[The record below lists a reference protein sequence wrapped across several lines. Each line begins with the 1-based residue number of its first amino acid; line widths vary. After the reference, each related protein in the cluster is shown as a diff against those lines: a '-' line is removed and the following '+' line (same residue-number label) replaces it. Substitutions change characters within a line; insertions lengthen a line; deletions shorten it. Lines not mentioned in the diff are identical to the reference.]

1 MSKNIL
7 SVLFA
12 SLGFVFLAISTFAE
26 NVWYVTT
33 WTKSPGRYTIT
44 NATQKAVLYI
54 AAASNTTTYES
65 GKVGFAINTSGG
77 GTSLHTS
84 SAVGVVDLRDMIIDI
99 KGVRY
104 PVSQLDISNYAFKD
118 CKSITAFYANNV
130 SAIGQLAFSRSSCQ
144 YINITGSATS
154 LPAGWSYSN
163 ATNRRGV
170 FSDCT
175 SLTNIVLDLPLTFIG
190 EAAFINAKNL
200 KGDLSNI
207 VRKSVAEIGNGAF
220 VDCQLLTGKV
230 EVASLKTLGI
240 KAFSGCGVQDV
251 VLSCTDAFKSF
262 SSGSASGGLAYG
274 IFSPCNNLTNLEIHA
289 VNFTSLGSNNLDAK
303 TPLKRLVI
311 NSKSFT
317 TINVESA
324 YYGFSKLSTLKEIFI
339 GSTNF
344 VSVSGGGSGSLSFSL
359 QKLTFNGE
367 ASQSAVD
374 NLIKK
379 VATST
384 GDKACTIYA
393 QRGSK
398 RGWSSKTSPL
408 VSTELTA
415 NVPDNCFG
423 VYREGSRK
431 AWLVHRPSPFDD
443 HTIFS
448 IK

>member
-1 MSKNIL
+1 MLRKIGIIL
-7 SVLFA
+7 FISFMT
-12 SLGFVFLAISTFAE
+12 VFISTAE
-26 NVWYVTT
+26 NIWYVTT

-44 NATQKAVLYI
+44 NATQKSVLYV
-54 AAASNTTTYES
+54 AAASNTTTFEDGALS
-65 GKVGFAINTSGG
+65 FAINTSGG
-77 GTSLHTS
+77 GTSLHLN
-84 SAVGVVDLRDMIIDI
+84 SAVGVVDLRDIIIDI

-104 PVSQLDISNYAFKD
+104 PITKLSISNYAFKD
-118 CKSITAFYANNV
+118 CKSITEFYANNV
-130 SAIGQLAFSRSSCQ
+130 TAIGSLAFSRSSCK
-144 YINITGSATS
+144 NIHISGSATT
-154 LPAGWSYSN
+154 LPNGFSYSN
-163 ATNRRGV
+163 STNRRGV

-207 VRKSVAEIGNGAF
+207 VRKSVTEIGNGAF
-220 VDCQLLTGKV
+220 VDCPSLTGKV

-324 YYGFSKLSTLKEIFI
+324 YYGFSKLSTLKELFF
-339 GSTNF
+339 GSTNMM
-344 VSVSGGGSGSLSFSL
+344 SITGSSGSLSFTL
-359 QKLTFNGE
+359 QKLTFNGR
-367 ASQSAVD
+367 AAQSVVD
-374 NLIKK
+374 NLLKK
-379 VATST
+379 VTVSS
-384 GDKACTIYA
+384 GDKNCIIYA
-393 QRGSK
+393 QRGSSME
-398 RGWSSKTSPL
+398 WASKTAPFIES
-408 VSTELTA
+408 ELSA
-415 NVPDNCFG
+415 NIPVNCFG
-423 VYREGSRK
+423 VYRNDSRK
-431 AWLVHRPSPFDD
+431 AWLVHRPSPFED
-443 HTIFS
+443 HTVFS
-448 IK
+448 LQ